1 VAQSE
6 ARELIGLIRAD
17 IEQAAD
23 AMLAAAEMG
32 LGDINAAREGQTA
45 ALDRIERTLCAI
57 LEACAFQDLAGQRLS
72 KLEGLVADAVQ
83 AGAAAPP
90 TDPLLNGPAAPGQ
103 GLDQSAA
110 DALMNDKGPWN
121 P

>member
-1 VAQSE
+1 MAAAE
-6 ARELIGLIRAD
+6 AREIIGLVRAD

-32 LGDINAAREGQTA
+32 LNDVAAAREGQAA

-72 KLEGLVADAVQ
+72 RLKSVIGETPLVAP
-83 AGAAAPP
+83 GAS
-90 TDPLLNGPAAPGQ
+90 DPLLNGPAAPGE
-103 GLDQSAA
+103 GLDQAAA
-110 DALMNDKGPWN
+110 DALLDDKGPWN

>member
-1 VAQSE
+1 MARSE

-23 AMLAAAEMG
+23 AMLSAAEMG
-32 LGDINAAREGQTA
+32 LNDTQAARDGQA
-45 ALDRIERTLCAI
+45 GALDRLERTLCAI

-72 KLEGLVADAVQ
+72 RLAAMIGDASPG
-83 AGAAAPP
+83 AGEAA
-90 TDPLLNGPAAPGQ
+90 DPLLNGPAAPGE
-103 GLDQSAA
+103 GLDQAAA
-110 DALMNDKGPWN
+110 DAVMGSADPWK

>member
-1 VAQSE
+1 MAADE
-6 ARELIGLIRAD
+6 AREVIGLIRAD

-32 LGDINAAREGQTA
+32 LSDIAAVRDGQTA

-72 KLEGLVADAVQ
+72 RLEGLIADVSIGPGP
-83 AGAAAPP
+83 AG
-90 TDPLLNGPAAPGQ
+90 DPLLNGPAAPGQ
-103 GLDQSAA
+103 GLDQAAA
-110 DALMNDKGPWN
+110 DALLNDDGPWS